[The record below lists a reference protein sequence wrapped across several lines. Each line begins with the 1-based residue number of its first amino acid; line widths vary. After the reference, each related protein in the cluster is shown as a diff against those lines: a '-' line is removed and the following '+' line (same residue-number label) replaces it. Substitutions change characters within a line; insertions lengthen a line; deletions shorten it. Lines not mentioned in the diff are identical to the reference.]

1 MEDATIT
8 ANSARAAR
16 PTRRPTTHL
25 LAFLA
30 LASVLPYANTL
41 LNGFVYDD
49 LTQVMNN
56 PYIVNFH
63 HLRQI
68 FSTGVWSYI
77 GQQGVSNYY
86 RPMMT
91 FGYLLG
97 YHAFGKVAFGYHL
110 VNVALELA
118 VVWILFGL
126 TLTLFRRRDV
136 AFLAALIFALHPVH
150 VESVA
155 WIAAVTD
162 LQLTLFYL
170 LTFWL
175 FVALVRPGGRRS
187 TLAFAGM
194 VICYVLALLSKE
206 QALTLPVLAMFY
218 EYACRSDRA
227 ASSSG
232 QKLARYGVL
241 WLLAGGYLLA
251 RARLLGALAPVN
263 QMPRLTWPQTFLSAF
278 ALAGHYVEKMLWPV
292 SLCAFYVFHK
302 SASLLDWRVL
312 AGLAIAAGSIALF
325 AAMWK
330 RERLVSFGVLWFFIT
345 LAPVLNARWMAA
357 NVFAERYL
365 YLPSVGFCWV
375 LGWCLAALWFAA
387 APARRVQ
394 RGLAAAFAV
403 VLVLCAARI
412 VTRNRDWN
420 NNVRLYTRTLEQQPD
435 AYAILNNLGA
445 VYWAQGKAAAAQKEW
460 LRALVLHPKNTIV
473 LNNLG
478 LFYAKEKDYA
488 KAVECFERAMR
499 LKPAY
504 TDPHLNLGGTEEQM
518 GDLGK
523 AERQLRTAAA
533 LAPLSVRAQNE
544 LGELLL
550 KEGRQTEAQKQFEAA
565 ERIDPNGEALDRLGE
580 IYLRAGR
587 IEDAARVYTS
597 ALGLNPIDSVAHFGL
612 AEIDAARG
620 RVDDARKE
628 YEAGLR
634 VDPRNAPARVALKKL
649 SHANLTGSASED
661 IKAPAAPIYGR

>member
-1 MEDATIT
+1 MIRNSVRAT
-8 ANSARAAR
+8 
-16 PTRRPTTHL
+16 PGPRRPTAHL
-25 LAFLA
+25 LAVLSLA
-30 LASVLPYANTL
+30 AVAPYANTL

-91 FGYLLG
+91 FGYLLC

-110 VNVALELA
+110 VNVTIELA
-118 VVWILFGL
+118 VVLVLFGL
-126 TLTLFRRRDV
+126 TLSLFGRRDV

-175 FVALVRPGGRRS
+175 FVKLVRPDGTRS
-187 TLAFAGM
+187 TITFAGM
-194 VICYVLALLSKE
+194 VVCFILALLSKE
-206 QALTLPVLAMFY
+206 QALTLPVLATFY
-218 EYACRSDRA
+218 EHACRNDRRETGY
-227 ASSSG
+227 G
-232 QKLARYGVL
+232 QKFARYGVL
-241 WLLAGGYLLA
+241 WLLAGGYLLV

-263 QMPRLTWPQTFLSAF
+263 QMPALTWPQAFLSAF
-278 ALAGHYVEKMLWPV
+278 ALAGHYVEKMFWPV

-302 SASLLDWRVL
+302 SAGLLDWRVL
-312 AGLAIAAGSIALF
+312 AGLAVAGGSIALF

-330 RERLVSFGVLWFFIT
+330 RERLVSFGVLWFYIT

-365 YLPSVGFCWV
+365 YLPSVGFCW
-375 LGWCLAALWFAA
+375 LIAWCAAALWWAVA
-387 APARRVQ
+387 QRR
-394 RGLAAAFAV
+394 RLRRILAGACAAV
-403 VLVLCAARI
+403 VILCAIRI
-412 VTRNRDWN
+412 VTRNEDWSN
-420 NNVRLYTRTLEQQPD
+420 DMRLYARTLKQQPD
-435 AYAILNNLGA
+435 AYEIRNNLGA
-445 VYWAQGKAAAAQKEW
+445 VYWAQGKAAAAQAQWMK
-460 LRALVLHPKNTIV
+460 ALALHPKNTIV

-478 LFYAKEKDYA
+478 LFYSKQKNYA
-488 KAVECFERAMR
+488 EAVNYFERAMR

-504 TDPHLNLGGTEEQM
+504 TDPHLNLGITEERM
-518 GDLGK
+518 GDFAS
-523 AERQLRTAAA
+523 AEQQLRAAAA
-533 LAPLSVRAQNE
+533 LAPLSVRAHNE

-550 KEGRQTEAQKQFEAA
+550 KQGKQAEAQQQFEDA
-565 ERIDPNGEALDRLGE
+565 ERINPSGESLDRLGE
-580 IYLRAGR
+580 IYQRDELL
-587 IEDAARVYTS
+587 EDAARAYRR
-597 ALGLNPIDSVAHFGL
+597 ALALNPIDSTARFGL
-612 AEIDAARG
+612 GAIDSAQG
-620 RVDDARKE
+620 RIDDARRE

-634 VDPRNAPARVALKKL
+634 TDPRNASALAALKKL
-649 SHANLTGSASED
+649 SGANFTRSASED
-661 IKAPAAPIYGR
+661 HRPAAPAAPIYGR